1 MRLRGIFV
9 CLTTP
14 FDHLGSIYV
23 AKVLHNIGLYDSTA
37 VSGYVVGAA
46 EGEAALLSHEER
58 VALWKTSASAG
69 TEKIIVP
76 AVDAPSVHETLELIG
91 RASDMGFEIAL
102 LQVPS
107 GSDQELAHA
116 ETQALFVRAVA
127 DHSPLP
133 LIVSGE
139 RHPGGPGGRLSP
151 ERLASLGEH
160 PRVTGLR
167 VVTDDAD
174 YFGACLQASRCNAD
188 VIAGCAS
195 LLAQGLT
202 EGASA
207 AMTAFSAVAPYLC
220 LSIEEAVRT
229 REFDAA
235 KDLQGVALPAIHT
248 IRKFGIP
255 GLKAA
260 ADLQGYYGGV
270 PRLPLTPLGPEAKA
284 EIAEVL
290 WSIRS

>member
-14 FDHLGSIYV
+14 FDHRGSVYV
-23 AKVLHNIGLYDSTA
+23 AKVRHNIELFDRTT

-58 VALWKTSASAG
+58 VALWETSSASV
-69 TEKIIVP
+69 TEKILVP

-91 RASDMGFEIAL
+91 RASEMGFESAL

-107 GSDQELAHA
+107 GFAQGLVHI

-133 LIVSGE
+133 LIVSSE
-139 RHPGGPGGRLSP
+139 WRPGGRLSP
-151 ERLASLGEH
+151 ERLGSLSKH
-160 PRVTGLR
+160 PRVMGLR
-167 VVTDDAD
+167 VVTDDTD
-174 YFGACLQASRCNAD
+174 YFGACLRASRGGAD

-195 LLAQGLT
+195 LLAQGLA
-202 EGASA
+202 EGATA

-229 REFDAA
+229 REFNAA
-235 KDLQGVALPAIHT
+235 NDLQGVAMPAIHT

-260 ADLQGYYGGV
+260 SDLQGYYGGV
-270 PRLPLTPLGPEAKA
+270 PRLPLTPLGLAAKA
-284 EIAEVL
+284 EIAAAL
-290 WSIRS
+290 QNIKS

>member
-14 FDHLGSIYV
+14 FDHLGNVYV
-23 AKVLHNIGLYDSTA
+23 AKVLHNIRLFDRTT

-58 VALWKTSASAG
+58 VALWETSAAAG
-69 TEKIIVP
+69 TEKILVP
-76 AVDAPSVHETLELIG
+76 TVDAPSVHETLELID
-91 RASDMGFEIAL
+91 RASEMGFEIAL
-102 LQVPS
+102 MQVPS
-107 GSDQELAHA
+107 GSAQGLAHA

-133 LIVSGE
+133 LIVSSQ
-139 RHPGGPGGRLSP
+139 RHPGGRLSP
-151 ERLASLGEH
+151 EKLASLVEH

-174 YFGACLQASRCNAD
+174 YFGACLQASRGRAD

-195 LLAQGLT
+195 LLAQSLT

>member
-23 AKVLHNIGLYDSTA
+23 AKVLHNIGLYDRTT
-37 VSGYVVGAA
+37 VSGYVVGTA

-58 VALWKTSASAG
+58 VALWKTSATAG
-69 TEKIIVP
+69 TEKILVP

-107 GSDQELAHA
+107 GSDQGLEHA

-133 LIVSGE
+133 LIVSSE
-139 RHPGGPGGRLSP
+139 RHPSGRLSP

-174 YFGACLQASRCNAD
+174 YFGACLQASRCDAD

-202 EGASA
+202 EGASV

-235 KDLQGVALPAIHT
+235 KDLQRVALPAIHT

-270 PRLPLTPLGPEAKA
+270 PRLPLTPLDPQAKA

-290 WSIRS
+290 RNIRS

>member
-23 AKVLHNIGLYDSTA
+23 AKVLHNIGLYDRTT
-37 VSGYVVGAA
+37 VSGYVVGTA

-58 VALWKTSASAG
+58 VALWKTSATAG

-107 GSDQELAHA
+107 GSDQGLEHE

-133 LIVSGE
+133 LIVSSE
-139 RHPGGPGGRLSP
+139 RHPSGRLSP

-174 YFGACLQASRCNAD
+174 YFGACLQASRCDAD

-202 EGASA
+202 EGASV

-235 KDLQGVALPAIHT
+235 KDLQRVALPAIHT

-270 PRLPLTPLGPEAKA
+270 PRLPLTPLGPQAKA
-284 EIAEVL
+284 EIAEVMRN
-290 WSIRS
+290 IRS

>member
-14 FDHLGSIYV
+14 FDHLGSVYV
-23 AKVLHNIGLYDSTA
+23 AKVLHNIGLYDRTT
-37 VSGYVVGAA
+37 VSGYVVGTA

-58 VALWKTSASAG
+58 VTLWETSAAAG
-69 TEKIIVP
+69 TEKILVP
-76 AVDAPSVHETLELIG
+76 AVDAPSVHETLELID
-91 RASDMGFEIAL
+91 RASEMGFEIVL
-102 LQVPS
+102 LQLPS
-107 GSDQELAHA
+107 GSDQGLEHA

-133 LIVSGE
+133 LIVSSE
-139 RHPGGPGGRLSP
+139 RHPGGQLTA
-151 ERLASLGEH
+151 ERLASLSEH
-160 PRVTGLR
+160 PRVAGLR

-174 YFGACLQASRCNAD
+174 FFGACLQASRCDSD

-207 AMTAFSAVAPYLC
+207 AMIAFSAVAPYLC

-235 KDLQGVALPAIHT
+235 KDLQGIALPAIHT

-270 PRLPLTPLGPEAKA
+270 PRLPLTPLGPEATA

-290 WSIRS
+290 WNIRS